1 MHVIPQSW
9 SHLHILISVFPS
21 VGLLLVLGVY
31 IAGLRTNNDFV
42 RRTCLFVFAMVGLL
56 SIPILVS
63 GLLSMADLSANPR
76 FAKDAINTHLI
87 WGMVALGVLL
97 ISGAVAGFELWRSW
111 RARRPS
117 GDPFHLVLGL
127 AVIALVMTVVAA
139 ELGLEINHHELE
151 LVAAIPD
158 ISTPQAWSHAHII
171 LNHIPT
177 AGFAFAFFFFVT
189 ALVANND
196 LMKRAG
202 LTLFVICSIV
212 GVPTYVAGTAAMWA
226 LTQPTIPEISKAV
239 INSHRDMAL
248 WSLVGLAFTGAAA
261 WIELWRFRSLG
272 RLSKLSLN
280 LVLLFAIVTFAVMT
294 ETGHRGG
301 LINHPEI
308 RLASDVLP
316 TDADAGT
323 SMALEGVMK
332 QMIWFV
338 PWQTVHFFGYC
349 LIFGTVFAIV
359 MRVLGFWKSVSFAAT
374 HRLLLLGFLGVLMNV
389 VSGMLM
395 MLGDSYRYVVQD
407 STFAPKIALIPIGA
421 MAVLYFSGSDKLWSL
436 KSGENAPTTAK
447 WIAAAVLLVWA
458 GVIVCGRMLPY
469 L

>member
-31 IAGLRTNNDFV
+31 LAGLRTNNDFV

-63 GLLSMADLSANPR
+63 GLLSMGDLSANPR
-76 FAKDAINTHLI
+76 FAKDAVNTHLI

-127 AVIALVMTVVAA
+127 ALVALVMTVVAA

-196 LMKRAG
+196 LVKQFAAGHDRAAKP
-202 LTLFVICSIV
+202 C
-212 GVPTYVAGTAAMWA
+212 TYCNKCAIHAISDPLGCYELSRYDGDYDRM
-226 LTQPTIPEISKAV
+226 IKEI
-239 INSHRDMAL
+239 M
-248 WSLVGLAFTGAAA
+248 
-261 WIELWRFRSLG
+261 
-272 RLSKLSLN
+272 
-280 LVLLFAIVTFAVMT
+280 
-294 ETGHRGG
+294 
-301 LINHPEI
+301 
-308 RLASDVLP
+308 
-316 TDADAGT
+316 
-323 SMALEGVMK
+323 
-332 QMIWFV
+332 
-338 PWQTVHFFGYC
+338 
-349 LIFGTVFAIV
+349 TVFTPA
-359 MRVLGFWKSVSFAAT
+359 
-374 HRLLLLGFLGVLMNV
+374 
-389 VSGMLM
+389 
-395 MLGDSYRYVVQD
+395 
-407 STFAPKIALIPIGA
+407 
-421 MAVLYFSGSDKLWSL
+421 
-436 KSGENAPTTAK
+436 
-447 WIAAAVLLVWA
+447 
-458 GVIVCGRMLPY
+458 
-469 L
+469 